1 MEFIEL
7 APMSRR
13 EMVEIAACMMAADGV
28 VMAVERER
36 TRIGGPH
43 PGLSSDETIQA
54 EELALKISKWI
65 RDNADE
71 LMRRVSGG
79 G

>member
-7 APMSRR
+7 APMSRQ
-13 EMVEIAACMMAADGV
+13 EMVEIAACMIAADGV

-36 TRIGGPH
+36 TRVSGPH
-43 PGLSSDETIQA
+43 PGLTSDETIQA

-65 RDNADE
+65 RDSADE
-71 LMRRVSGG
+71 LIKAVTEGG
-79 G
+79 